1 MKVESEPEQYSH
13 CHIGFVFSVK
23 EIRLHGPLHSL
34 GPCITRFQTE
44 SDTFTVQINAYPDID

>member
-1 MKVESEPEQYSH
+1 MKVESEPECQ
-13 CHIGFVFSVK
+13 IGFVFSVK

-44 SDTFTVQINAYPDID
+44 SDTFTVQINAYPDTD